1 MYIYVYSRTYTF
13 LNVFDV
19 SKLYCLFLQI
29 VANLQKIFSIFIENT
44 LLISEVT
51 QLKPMFKGQLHM
63 PFF

>member
-51 QLKPMFKGQLHM
+51 QLKPMFKGQLRT